1 VASQYLHPGAP
12 LFAESQGDMQAL
24 PNGDWFVGW
33 GQVPYLSEFSAAGT
47 LLFDASMPAGYESYR
62 ALRFPWTGT
71 PLDPPALVVRA
82 SAGAHVTAYVSWNG
96 ATQVAR
102 WELVAGTSARRLAIV
117 SELPRAGF
125 ETAFALS
132 VHPGERF
139 VAARAIDSAGDVL
152 AGSATVALP
161 PIAHKARPALRTR
174 VAASAARR
182 ARRTR
187 RSHGAR

>member
-1 VASQYLHPGAP
+1 
-12 LFAESQGDMQAL
+12 MQAL

-33 GQVPYLSEFSAAGT
+33 GQYPDLSEFNAAGG

-62 ALRFPWTGT
+62 ALRFQWTGT
-71 PLDPPALVVRA
+71 PPSLPALVVRA
-82 SAGAHVTAYVSWNG
+82 TSGAHVTAYVSWNG
-96 ATQVAR
+96 ATRVAR
-102 WELVAGTSARRLAIV
+102 WDLLAGTSSRRLAIV

-125 ETAFALS
+125 ETAFALT
-132 VHPGERF
+132 VRPGERF

-152 AGSATVALP
+152 ARSATVTLP

-187 RSHGAR
+187 RSHGAT